1 MADRN
6 YYVICEDGCR
16 FEAMTKEQILEA
28 IAEATGNTP
37 TGIDNAFITKIK
49 ELNTGGNLSFWV
61 GTSAQY
67 NAIEER
73 DPSVIYILNDEST
86 LGDLSA
92 LVADMKTTLDN
103 HSLQLNASAT
113 LVSSL
118 NSSVSNLNTQI
129 VKTYKRTSLSSTA
142 VAIPYKASLDP
153 TNIYTSS
160 SSLNGVMLEIHWKF
174 RDVPINSTGGGAVE
188 DISATY
194 ITRMKAATNMGCDFV
209 FLMQQNK
216 VNYVR
221 FGLDSTG
228 KKLQGNIFFETNALS
243 NNTGSSNEP
252 GVQVTNV
259 YKITT

>member
-16 FEAMTKEQILEA
+16 FEAMTKEQIIAA

-49 ELNTGGNLSFWV
+49 DLNAGGNLSFWV

-67 NAIEER
+67 NAIAEK
-73 DPSVIYILNDEST
+73 DPSVIYILTDEST
-86 LGDLSA
+86 LSDLA
-92 LVADMKTTLDN
+92 LLVADMKKTLENHSTQLNGLTQTVTTLN
-103 HSLQLNASAT
+103 TS
-113 LVSSL
+113 VSSL
-118 NSSVSNLNTQI
+118 NTAV
-129 VKTYKRTSLSSTA
+129 VKTYKRTSLSSTK
-142 VAIPYKASLDP
+142 VAIPYNASLNP

-174 RDVPINSTGGGAVE
+174 RDLPVNNTGGGSIE

-194 ITRMKAATNMGCDFV
+194 ITRMKAATNMGCDSV

-228 KKLQGNIFFETNALS
+228 KKLQGNIFYETNGLS
-243 NNTGSSNEP
+243 NDTGSSNEP